1 MAGAGVSRSSA
12 TGADLL
18 VGIDIGTTNLK
29 LLAVTPWGEV
39 RHLVSRPTAVRLP
52 RDGWAEFD
60 LASIWDDIIDGL
72 RELREACGRAVRI
85 VSIAVDSIGES
96 FVGLDADDKMVT
108 PCPTWFDRRTRNAR
122 ADLGIDV
129 RTWYETTGM
138 ADDDIAT
145 LHRLHWLFERDPDL
159 RRKVRRWLNVGDA
172 IVWRLSGRAVAS
184 PSLAARSG
192 LYDRRTQSWS
202 APLLESLGLAPDTL
216 PDPVATAS
224 VAAGLTSEVAAATGM
239 PKGTPIVHAGH
250 DHPCAGVGCHV
261 IAPGTLLDS
270 TGTAEAVK
278 IVVPGPLSYDETLG
292 GRYDCYPHAVPERF
306 VLSGHLPS
314 AGAFLAWA
322 AGLWS
327 GSSDAKHRCTLADA
341 ANSVAGARGVRAL
354 PFLEGTGSPFHLRDQ
369 AAELLGLR
377 AFHTRSDVLRAA
389 YEGCAAWL
397 ALNVD
402 VLTRIVG
409 TSPTTIVAVGG
420 GTRSGLWLAIKA
432 AFLGRQLSLPAVDE
446 AAALGAALVGGMAV
460 GAVPHDLDGVV
471 EPPTPTVA
479 ADPDEAAAYDL
490 VAAAYRTLYRGRFGA
505 I

>member
-1 MAGAGVSRSSA
+1 MAAGVSRSSPV
-12 TGADLL
+12 GADLL
-18 VGIDIGTTNLK
+18 VGIDVGTTNLK
-29 LLAVTPWGEV
+29 MAAVTPWGQV
-39 RHLVSRPTAVRLP
+39 RHLVSRPTTVRRP

-60 LASIWDDIIDGL
+60 LAAIWDDIIDGL
-72 RELREACGRAVRI
+72 RELRRACAPAARI
-85 VSIAVDSIGES
+85 VSIAIDSVGES
-96 FVGLDADDKMVT
+96 FVGLNADGQAVT

-122 ADLGIDV
+122 EELGIDI

-145 LHRLHWLFERDPDL
+145 LHRLHWFLERDPSL
-159 RRKVRRWLNVGDA
+159 KHTVRQWLNVGDA
-172 IVWRLSGRAVAS
+172 IVWRLSGRAVAA

-192 LYDRRTQSWS
+192 LYDRHTQSWS
-202 APLLESLGLAPDTL
+202 APLLESLGIEPDTL

-224 VAAGLTSEVAAATGM
+224 VAAGLSSEVAAATGILQ
-239 PKGTPIVHAGH
+239 GTPIVHAGH
-250 DHPCAGVGCHV
+250 DHPCAGVGCRV
-261 IAPGTLLDS
+261 ISPGSLLDS

-278 IVVPGPLSYDETLG
+278 VVVPGPLSFTDTLG
-292 GRYDCYPHAVPERF
+292 GCYDCYPHAVPDRF

-327 GSSDAKHRCTLADA
+327 GQTDAHHWSTLEEATH
-341 ANSVAGARGVRAL
+341 SVPGARGVRAL
-354 PFLEGTGSPFHLRDQ
+354 PFLEGTGSPFHRRDQ

-377 AFHTRSDVLRAA
+377 AFHSRSDLLRAA

-397 ALNVD
+397 AHNVD

-420 GTRSGLWLAIKA
+420 GTRSELWLAIKA
-432 AFLGRQLSLPAVDE
+432 AFLGRHLRVPAVEE

-460 GAVPHDLDGVV
+460 DAVAYNLDGVV
-471 EPPTPTVA
+471 EARTRTVA
-479 ADPDEAAAYDL
+479 ADSDEAAAYTEVVDD
-490 VAAAYRTLYRGRFGA
+490 YRTIYGDRFGSV
-505 I
+505 